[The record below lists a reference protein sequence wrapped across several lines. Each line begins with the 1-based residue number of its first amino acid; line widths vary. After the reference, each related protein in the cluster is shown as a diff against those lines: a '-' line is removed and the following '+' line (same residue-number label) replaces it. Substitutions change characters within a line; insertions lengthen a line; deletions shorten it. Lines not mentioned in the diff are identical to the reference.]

1 MLFSSPLQHSR
12 YASFLRPP
20 PNRTE
25 IEKQN
30 FPPPR
35 SRVRNSPLTLAIA
48 VIGEA
53 PPQTHFFPL
62 SVVGSHSCTS
72 PLYSLLVTPFFSPS
86 NVRFNS
92 RRFPSHFTHSA
103 VVRPTVA
110 AILLGLS
117 AATPCCT
124 YVSST
129 DYDDD
134 LVHDDTHGS
143 MAMATTTTTTTGDD
157 ARSTMRADRDHTICS
172 KNSSNRAL
180 IEFLIPCHYRQ
191 DVADAQNFLIRKVA
205 LHWTRRE
212 LPKILTEE
220 QLCDFVETVT

>member
-1 MLFSSPLQHSR
+1 MRRSKKKTTLFLHFLCTSVRIGISYESTCFAFLYLPNPHRAFDNMLFSSPLQHSR

-30 FPPPR
+30 FPSPR

-103 VVRPTVA
+103 VVRPCRCYSSWLVGGDP
-110 AILLGLS
+110 LLHVRLVNRLRRRPRPRRYTRFYGYS
-117 AATPCCT
+117 
-124 YVSST
+124 
-129 DYDDD
+129 DDD
-134 LVHDDTHGS
+134 DHDW
-143 MAMATTTTTTTGDD
+143 
-157 ARSTMRADRDHTICS
+157 R
-172 KNSSNRAL
+172 
-180 IEFLIPCHYRQ
+180 
-191 DVADAQNFLIRKVA
+191 
-205 LHWTRRE
+205 
-212 LPKILTEE
+212 
-220 QLCDFVETVT
+220 